1 MIRRGTRQGI
11 SQGMHQ
17 GQAKMIVELGQ
28 DDGLDDGVILKRMQ
42 EKLSLSLEEA
52 AAYLKQY
59 GKNQYEKQL
68 V

>member
-1 MIRRGTRQGI
+1 MIRRGIRKGI
-11 SQGMHQ
+11 SRGMHQ
-17 GQAKMIVELGQ
+17 GQAKMLIELGQ

-42 EKLSLSLEEA
+42 EKLGLSLEEA

-59 GKNQYEKQL
+59 GKQL